1 MSERDRRLSGLAVE
15 RHRIVS
21 TRALAALGFSPT
33 RVSQRVA
40 EGRLTRLH
48 RGVYLVGPGRPSLRG
63 KWLAAVIA
71 CGDGAAMS
79 HRHGAMLWDMRRTD
93 RASVDVTVPGSA
105 RRKHDGIT
113 VHRTRS
119 LHSDDI
125 TVIDGIPVT
134 SPERTLLDLAEVV
147 SPHQLQ
153 RAYEQA
159 EKLRIIDHAK
169 LRALVE
175 RSNGRRG
182 LKHLLPLLDYDPT
195 PATEAWSELE
205 RLFHDLV
212 RESGLPPY
220 QRNVAV
226 DGDLSPVDA
235 YWPDARLVVELQS
248 YEHHSGKDAFERD
261 HEKRARLMAAGHAVL
276 TLTHAQVTGEA
287 TEMVATIEA
296 LLSARSSG
304 AGRAGPGRGSTP
316 RRLPRRSRAG
326 GSPIDPRAMRGRQA
340 PPSPRG

>member
-1 MSERDRRLSGLAVE
+1 MTGSR
-15 RHRIVS
+15 S
-21 TRALAALGFSPT
+21 TR
-33 RVSQRVA
+33 VA
-40 EGRLTRLH
+40 PFH
-48 RGVYLVGPGRPSLRG
+48 P
-63 KWLAAVIA
+63 
-71 CGDGAAMS
+71 
-79 HRHGAMLWDMRRTD
+79 
-93 RASVDVTVPGSA
+93 
-105 RRKHDGIT
+105 
-113 VHRTRS
+113 
-119 LHSDDI
+119 DDI

-134 SPERTLLDLAEVV
+134 SAERTLLDLAEVLT
-147 SPHQLQ
+147 PHQLQ

-220 QRNVAV
+220 QRNVVV
-226 DGDLSPVDA
+226 DGDPSPVDA

-248 YEHHSGKDAFERD
+248 YEHHSGKQAFERD

-276 TLTHAQVTGEA
+276 TLTHAQVTGEP
-287 TEMVATIEA
+287 TETVATIEA
-296 LLSARSSG
+296 LLSARSSVG
-304 AGRAGPGRGSTP
+304 GRAGPG
-316 RRLPRRSRAG
+316 
-326 GSPIDPRAMRGRQA
+326 
-340 PPSPRG
+340 

>member
-1 MSERDRRLSGLAVE
+1 MSERDRRLSSLAVK
-15 RHRIVS
+15 RHRVVS
-21 TRALAALGFSPT
+21 TRALAALGFSPA
-33 RVSQRVA
+33 RISQRAA
-40 EGRLTRLH
+40 EGRLTQLH
-48 RGVYLVGPGRPSLRG
+48 RGVYLVGPGRPSLHG

-71 CGDGAAMS
+71 CGDGAVLS
-79 HRHGAMLWDMRRTD
+79 HRHGAMLWDMRITD

-105 RRKHDGIT
+105 RRQHDGIT

-119 LHSDDI
+119 LHLDDL
-125 TVIDGIPVT
+125 TVIDHIPVT
-134 SPERTLLDLAEVV
+134 SAEQTLLDLAEVLP
-147 SPHQLQ
+147 PHQLQ

-220 QRNVAV
+220 QRNVVV
-226 DGDLSPVDA
+226 DGDPSPVDA
-235 YWPDARLVVELQS
+235 YWPEARLVVELQS
-248 YEHHSGKDAFERD
+248 WEFHSGKGAFERD

-276 TLTHAQVTGEA
+276 PLTHGQVTGERA
-287 TEMVATIEA
+287 ESVATIEA
-296 LLSARSSG
+296 LLSARSSEG
-304 AGRAGPGRGSTP
+304 GRAGPGRGSRP
-316 RRLPRRSRAG
+316 RRLPRRSRGG
-326 GSPIDPRAMRGRQA
+326 GSPTAPRATRGRRA
-340 PPSPRG
+340 RPSPRG